1 MATDNL
7 ALLFRLKGDAS
18 GLTAASAQG
27 RQAVA
32 QLRQSLGPQLGQ
44 ALSVTN
50 RGFAEATNT
59 LAVFAGQRLPL
70 VGNAVISVTQS
81 LQGLAAQTAV
91 TGSTTA
97 ALAGPVAIAI
107 AALAA
112 QVAVVVTLTK
122 VTFDLARASAEY
134 QGKLFDLSQQVGVSV
149 ETLSALE
156 IAARKTGGSI
166 ESVTS
171 SLGIFQRKLE
181 EAFEDEGSKAAVSL
195 RKLGVDATNTEDA
208 LVQTVAA
215 LARMPE
221 GFRQTAAALELFGRG
236 GKAVL
241 AIAKESKGDI
251 NALRESLRGLGGV
264 TTEQARIADEFNDQL
279 VDLQV
284 AMRGLGTEAIPVV
297 LDVLRD
303 LSQTMKENRELF
315 NVLQGIVKAVALSIS
330 VPLKAALNGLRI
342 QFNNVEPILRVTVLL
357 FERLAQA
364 IGFIADHPVALPSAG
379 EGATGQPP
387 TGTIDQRDPFTES
400 LKDEVEARKKLQ
412 AVLNVDFA
420 ERQRQAEASIALAQ
434 QEFEAGKRTREQLT
448 QATIEGTRKQTQAEI
463 DALNNDRKI
472 KLQEQALAKDDIE
485 KRQQLSNQILAI
497 DAQVAN
503 KQATQRLRE
512 ADVRAR
518 AQQEERQAQ
527 LANEQRLAEVEARA
541 GEQRIAVL
549 EQQIQQQFIAREEGL
564 RQIEAIENT
573 ALQARG
579 QLLKRELDLAGVGP
593 DRQAVL
599 DAIKA
604 LENDRTALERQQ
616 SERRKQ
622 LTREEFDS
630 KRQLVLDGLN
640 ALLKVE
646 QIQGEARIA
655 TIQAQA
661 VLRIKTEEQA
671 AREILAVKLR
681 LLDAEAEAV
690 RIRQSAAASITN
702 PNERRQAQAQL
713 AADLQVLNA
722 QRVALQEQGNRD
734 IDTARQ
740 RDLENERDY
749 FIELRRI
756 RERIV
761 SLQRK
766 TAEEVIRLMVLHG
779 ARRKD
784 VIRAQRD
791 LELQEEKDRHERE
804 LESIRAQQRETD
816 SEIRLLELRLDSLRI
831 GTTEEIEEHDRLIE
845 SLERLRAKRAEL
857 GALEEAEGGLSKA
870 ITKGINESANTA
882 ITDAGPVGGFNFGLQ
897 AGQLVDLAEG
907 VTDFSD
913 VAKAAF
919 SAVGV
924 AANQMANAV
933 GNVVEAFVLYGSA
946 GTSVRKVTAEILAS
960 IAKQAS
966 VKAIFEVAE
975 GLAALALAFFGIPNA
990 GPSASAHFAAAA
1002 AYGAIAGV
1010 AALAGRSVAG
1020 NLFQPQ
1026 QGGSR
1031 AGSSGGRGTNERGES
1046 NPIDL
1051 TRQRQEQVLHIF
1063 VHSEPGPG
1071 FAQEVVRAVV
1081 HNVSVNGEM
1090 RDVMVKTAGG

>member
-1 MATDNL
+1 
-7 ALLFRLKGDAS
+7 
-18 GLTAASAQG
+18 
-27 RQAVA
+27 
-32 QLRQSLGPQLGQ
+32 
-44 ALSVTN
+44 
-50 RGFAEATNT
+50 
-59 LAVFAGQRLPL
+59 
-70 VGNAVISVTQS
+70 
-81 LQGLAAQTAV
+81 
-91 TGSTTA
+91 
-97 ALAGPVAIAI
+97 
-107 AALAA
+107 
-112 QVAVVVTLTK
+112 
-122 VTFDLARASAEY
+122 
-134 QGKLFDLSQQVGVSV
+134 
-149 ETLSALE
+149 
-156 IAARKTGGSI
+156 
-166 ESVTS
+166 
-171 SLGIFQRKLE
+171 
-181 EAFEDEGSKAAVSL
+181 
-195 RKLGVDATNTEDA
+195 
-208 LVQTVAA
+208 
-215 LARMPE
+215 
-221 GFRQTAAALELFGRG
+221 
-236 GKAVL
+236 
-241 AIAKESKGDI
+241 
-251 NALRESLRGLGGV
+251 
-264 TTEQARIADEFNDQL
+264 
-279 VDLQV
+279 
-284 AMRGLGTEAIPVV
+284 
-297 LDVLRD
+297 
-303 LSQTMKENRELF
+303 
-315 NVLQGIVKAVALSIS
+315 
-330 VPLKAALNGLRI
+330 
-342 QFNNVEPILRVTVLL
+342 
-357 FERLAQA
+357 
-364 IGFIADHPVALPSAG
+364 
-379 EGATGQPP
+379 
-387 TGTIDQRDPFTES
+387 
-400 LKDEVEARKKLQ
+400 
-412 AVLNVDFA
+412 
-420 ERQRQAEASIALAQ
+420 
-434 QEFEAGKRTREQLT
+434 
-448 QATIEGTRKQTQAEI
+448 
-463 DALNNDRKI
+463 
-472 KLQEQALAKDDIE
+472 
-485 KRQQLSNQILAI
+485 
-497 DAQVAN
+497 
-503 KQATQRLRE
+503 LRE